1 MKLNYEIKNRLN
13 AKQDEENAVP
23 HASRRILE
31 LSEDFFQISSFCCEI
46 QALQIK
52 MAPHAAGMAFI
63 FEFHGPCDKQQTRVI
78 EDKGLNV
85 LFTKYSRENS
95 LRLRANVSDE
105 FVEIQVIVFK
115 KQLRL
120 DVSPFEQST
129 D

>member
-13 AKQDEENAVP
+13 AKQDEDNAVP

-31 LSEDFFQISSFCCEI
+31 LFEDFFQISSFCGKI
-46 QALQIK
+46 KALQIE
-52 MAPHAAGMAFI
+52 MVAHAAGVAII
-63 FEFHGPCDKQQTRVI
+63 FEFHGPCDKQQTLFI

-120 DVSPFEQST
+120 DVSPLEQST